1 MTPSVSVIIPV
12 HNRSGELPQTI
23 KSVLAQTSG
32 DWEIVIV
39 DDHSTDGADRVARE
53 FAALDTRIRAVS
65 LPDPKRGAPAARN
78 FGIAQS
84 TGAFILFLDSD
95 DLLLPEAVAGRV
107 ALLRAKPELDFVIS
121 RTLIFKD
128 VPHDGPFIWTT
139 DTGEND
145 LDRLLRSDVPWSTQ
159 GPTWQRGALEKLAI
173 DESRTVIGPDRGED
187 APALKE
193 IWDESV
199 LSGQD
204 WEFHIRA
211 VASGLT
217 YERID
222 AVDCGWRIA
231 GPARD
236 SIGKS
241 SFIADHARARPIVV
255 RKMYDFVNARGLLDD
270 NRRQAFAALYLSA
283 AENLANLA
291 SRKEARAAW
300 AEAKSLGLIDRKHF
314 SRVSRYLLAR
324 RWPSIADKMRLN
336 IERDF
341 PRGLLP
347 RRGKFFHVTP
357 ANPNRPPA
365 ISVVM
370 SAYNNVNYVTAAVK
384 SILQQSFRDF
394 EFIIIDDGSTDGTG
408 DVLRR
413 HAESD
418 SRIRLV
424 QRANKGLTVSL
435 NEALAMARGPL
446 IARMDSDDI
455 AGKERFAK
463 KVEFFS
469 ANPEV
474 VALGT
479 RIETIDPYGSPL
491 DKYEHKLDHE
501 AIDAELIRG
510 SGWALVHPTVMMRAD
525 ALKQLGGYREEW
537 NNSEDLD
544 LFLRLAEIGRV
555 ANLPDVMLQ
564 YRQHLGSVNHLKFEN
579 QMRIKKAILE
589 QAHAR
594 RGTKPPTTWDFRDRK
609 HVDPV
614 AEYFDWGW
622 KAHKHGNY
630 LAARRH
636 AMQIIK
642 RKKFNVPAWKL
653 WLVALRDERREAKRA
668 EPMSKAAS
676 A

>member
-1 MTPSVSVIIPV
+1 MPAVSVIIPV
-12 HNRSGELPQTI
+12 HNRAGELPQTI
-23 KSVLAQTSG
+23 KSVLAQTSS
-32 DWEIVIV
+32 DWEIILV
-39 DDHSTDGADRVARE
+39 DDHSTDGADRVARDY
-53 FAALDTRIRAVS
+53 AAIDSRIRAVA
-65 LPDPKRGAPAARN
+65 LPDPKRGAPAGRN
-78 FGIAQS
+78 FGFAQS
-84 TGAFILFLDSD
+84 AGEFVIFLDSD
-95 DLLLPEAVAGRV
+95 DLLLPDAIASRL
-107 ALLRAKPELDFVIS
+107 ALLRAKPELDFAVS

-128 VPHDGPFIWTT
+128 APHDGPFIWTT

-159 GPTWQRGALEKLAI
+159 GPMWRRTALQKLSLGG
-173 DESRTVIGPDRGED
+173 DQV
-187 APALKE
+187 
-193 IWDESV
+193 WDESV

-211 VASGLT
+211 VASGLK

-222 AVDCGWRIA
+222 AVDSGWRIA
-231 GPARD
+231 GPTRD

-241 SFIADHARARPIVV
+241 SFVADHARARPIVV
-255 RKMYDFVNARGLLDD
+255 RKMYDFINARGLLDE
-270 NRRQAFAALYLSA
+270 NRKQAFAALYLSA
-283 AENLANLA
+283 VENLATLA
-291 SRKEARAAW
+291 SRKEARTAW
-300 AEAKSLGLIDRKHF
+300 AETKPLGLMARKYF
-314 SRVSRYLLAR
+314 NQVSRYLLAK
-324 RWPSIADKMRLN
+324 RWPSRADKMRLN

-347 RRGKFFHVTP
+347 RRGKHFHVTP
-357 ANPNRPPA
+357 ADPTRPPA
-365 ISVVM
+365 VSVVM

-408 DVLRR
+408 DLLRR

-424 QRANKGLTVSL
+424 QRENKGLTVSL
-435 NEALAMARGPL
+435 NEGLAMARAPL
-446 IARMDSDDI
+446 VARMDSDDI
-455 AGKERFAK
+455 AGKERFEKQVA
-463 KVEFFS
+463 FF
-469 ANPEV
+469 AAHPDV

-491 DKYEHKLDHE
+491 DKYEHKLDHD

-525 ALKQLGGYREEW
+525 ALKRLGGYRAEW

-579 QMRIKKAILE
+579 QMRIKKTILE

-609 HVDPV
+609 HVDPIV
-614 AEYFDWGW
+614 EYFDWGW

-642 RKKFNVPAWKL
+642 RKKFNIPAWKL
-653 WLVALRDERREAKRA
+653 WAVALRDERREAKRA
-668 EPMSKAAS
+668 ALPSKVAS